1 MEWLSF
7 GLIIFVFIFILIL
20 PLLKERSLDR
30 KKIIQ
35 LSSFVIGPSLVIY
48 YFIGSPNSSTYS
60 DIELEIDRTII
71 NLEEEIKT
79 NSNDEAIWISLA
91 EAYSLKNQH
100 EKAFLSYEKAIG
112 IENYSNS
119 NTFSD
124 YGEAMIRAGDVA
136 LLSQAD
142 DLFNRSLELEP
153 NNAKS
158 LFLGGLT
165 SSSLGDYDIAIDRW
179 ESLLDLT
186 PPEEARGTLKDRLE
200 EWKSIVNDN
209 NLSMIKQFFVNV
221 DIDSS
226 LIDELKNYPQKR
238 LFLIIRD
245 PLNPVPPLAV
255 TRENVVP
262 LSKYIGNADAMIRG
276 VDLNKYD
283 QLEFVARVSLSGDP
297 LDRSNDISDSVIIDI
312 SDDKVISLQLTNN

>member
-30 KKIIQ
+30 KKILQ

-48 YFIGSPNSSTYS
+48 YFIGSPNSSIYS
-60 DIELEIDRTII
+60 DIESEIDRTII

-79 NSNDEAIWISLA
+79 NSNDELIWISLA

-112 IENYSNS
+112 LENYSNS
-119 NTFSD
+119 NTFAN
-124 YGEAMIRAGDVA
+124 YGEAMIRAGDVT
-136 LLSQAD
+136 LLSQAN
-142 DLFNRSLELEP
+142 DLFDRSLKLEP
-153 NNAKS
+153 NNTKS

-165 SSSLGDYDIAIDRW
+165 SSSIGDYDLAINRW
-179 ESLLDLT
+179 ELLLDLM
-186 PPEEARGTLKDRLE
+186 PPEETRDTLKEQLE
-200 EWKSIVNDN
+200 EWNLIVSN
-209 NLSMIKQFFVNV
+209 NNISMIKQFYINV
-221 DIDSS
+221 DVDPL
-226 LIDELKNYPQKR
+226 LIDELKNYPQKQ

-245 PLNPVPPLAV
+245 PLNPIPPLAV
-255 TRENVVP
+255 TRENVVSV
-262 LSKYIGNADAMIRG
+262 SKYIGNADAMIKG
-276 VDLNKYD
+276 IDLNQYD
-283 QLEFVARVSLSGDP
+283 QLEFVARISLSGDP

>member
-1 MEWLSF
+1 MEWLGF
-7 GLIIFVFIFILIL
+7 VLIISVFIFILIL

-30 KKIIQ
+30 KKILQ

-48 YFIGSPNSSTYS
+48 YFIGTPNSSTYS
-60 DIELEIDRTII
+60 DIESEIDRTII

-79 NSNDEAIWISLA
+79 NANDESIWINLA

-100 EKAFLSYEKAIG
+100 DKAFLSYEKAIG
-112 IENYSNS
+112 IEKYSNAS
-119 NTFSD
+119 TFAD

-136 LLSQAD
+136 LLTQAD
-142 DLFNRSLELEP
+142 ELFNRSLELEP

-165 SSSLGDYDIAIDRW
+165 SSSLGDYDQAINRW
-179 ESLLDLT
+179 ESLLELA
-186 PPEEARGTLKDRLE
+186 PPEEAKVTLKEQLE
-200 EWKSIVNDN
+200 EWKSILNDN
-209 NLSMIKQFFVNV
+209 NISMIRQFYINV
-221 DIDSS
+221 DIDPL
-226 LIDELKNYPQKR
+226 LIDELKNYSQKQ

-255 TRENVVP
+255 TRENVVS

-276 VDLNKYD
+276 VDLNQYE
-283 QLEFVARVSLSGDP
+283 QLEFIARVSLSGDP

>member
-1 MEWLSF
+1 
-7 GLIIFVFIFILIL
+7 
-20 PLLKERSLDR
+20 
-30 KKIIQ
+30 
-35 LSSFVIGPSLVIY
+35 
-48 YFIGSPNSSTYS
+48 
-60 DIELEIDRTII
+60 
-71 NLEEEIKT
+71 
-79 NSNDEAIWISLA
+79 
-91 EAYSLKNQH
+91 
-100 EKAFLSYEKAIG
+100 
-112 IENYSNS
+112 
-119 NTFSD
+119 
-124 YGEAMIRAGDVA
+124 MIRAGDVA

-186 PPEEARGTLKDRLE
+186 PPEEARGTLKDQLE

-209 NLSMIKQFFVNV
+209 NISMIKQFFVNV
-221 DIDSS
+221 DIDSL

-276 VDLNKYD
+276 VDLDQYD